1 MLLFVLACF
10 LGSSTRFG
18 IADAKF
24 ACTEQSFCDDEFHRQ
39 YWGTRRQNA
48 EWIIEARELTNRTT
62 FALKSKLDE
71 LRTEKHLLCSDFRVA
86 GFLMQ
91 NGSDM
96 WPIACLW
103 MGNDFRR
110 SLDCP
115 KEDIDAVKTAKEL
128 FICRERCVQAGV
140 GYITQLVL
148 IFSLTGLAG
157 VMLTRAE

>member
-62 FALKSKLDE
+62 FALKYASNNLYGIYDVFRSKLDE

-103 MGNDFRR
+103 MGNV
-110 SLDCP
+110 STSC
-115 KEDIDAVKTAKEL
+115 TH
-128 FICRERCVQAGV
+128 
-140 GYITQLVL
+140 
-148 IFSLTGLAG
+148 
-157 VMLTRAE
+157 M